1 MGEEGAP
8 EMVAT
13 RRARVV
19 EMAKV
24 FMMDTWRKLGW
35 TMEIL
40 ILFLYLGINFWE
52 RLRCVMKRN
61 K

>member
-24 FMMDTWRKLGW
+24 FMMDTLRMLG
-35 TMEIL
+35 
-40 ILFLYLGINFWE
+40 
-52 RLRCVMKRN
+52 
-61 K
+61 